1 MASWWLWDCTSAQYI
16 WNAHCHG
23 CQANI
28 QWVVLTFGLGT
39 DIICCKIRM
48 SSFTPK
54 VKGSS
59 RGHKVNSVLTGNVY
73 CRLRRR
79 YIHTTHHFESSDVDT
94 PETRTRS
101 DVVLLY
107 IAIPETSIVDF
118 KTRMSCHASP
128 KVHLGFTRLIQWT
141 FVILLWLKRC
151 YDRMTHF
158 HGY

>member
-1 MASWWLWDCTSAQYI
+1 MEWHHGGCEI
-16 WNAHCHG
+16 AHRHG
-23 CQANI
+23 
-28 QWVVLTFGLGT
+28 TFGMHIVMDVRLT
-39 DIICCKIRM
+39 YSELCSHLAWVLIEIICCKIRM
-48 SSFTPK
+48 LSFTLK
-54 VKGSS
+54 VKGSF

-73 CRLRRR
+73 CRVRRR

-128 KVHLGFTRLIQWT
+128 KVHLGFTRLIQ
-141 FVILLWLKRC
+141 
-151 YDRMTHF
+151 
-158 HGY
+158 